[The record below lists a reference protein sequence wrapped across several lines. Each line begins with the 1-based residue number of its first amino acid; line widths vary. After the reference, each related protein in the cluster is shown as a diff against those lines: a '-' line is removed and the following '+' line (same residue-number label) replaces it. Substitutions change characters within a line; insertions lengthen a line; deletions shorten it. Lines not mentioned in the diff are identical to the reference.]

1 MGSYATIESM
11 IETFGEED
19 LIEITDTEKPFKD
32 QINVVKL
39 QRAID
44 AANGEVD
51 AHLSSKLSVPTVV
64 NSPFVQTLAHDIARY
79 RAVLGNAR
87 ESKRDKERYDDAVKN
102 LEKINEGKKGTGAS
116 TAETNAA
123 PSINLSQMTSGRPS
137 VFGNSQY

>member
-11 IETFGEED
+11 IEVFGETD
-19 LIEITDTEKPFKD
+19 LIEITDTEQPYTG
-32 QINVVKL
+32 QINTVKL
-39 QRAID
+39 QQAID

-51 AHLSSKLSVPTVV
+51 AHLGAKLNVPTVI
-64 NSPFVQTLAHDIARY
+64 NSPYVRTLAHDIARY
-79 RAVLGNAR
+79 RVVLGKAR

-116 TAETNAA
+116 TAETNAV
-123 PSINLSQMTSGRPS
+123 PSINLAQMTSGRPS